1 MTNQETEALL
11 RECVIKFGPKD
22 QIIMLAEETGELMQ
36 AMSKL
41 VRGRIAPMELAA
53 EMADVL
59 IVLAQISHI
68 VSEMTAGAVTP
79 DNFQQW
85 VEHYH
90 KQKLERLRS
99 TVRGF

>member
-1 MTNQETEALL
+1 MNNQEAETLL

-41 VRGRIAPMELAA
+41 NRGRIAPMELAA

-59 IVLAQISHI
+59 IVLSQIPHI
-68 VSEMTAGAVTP
+68 VSEITAGAVTP

-90 KQKLERLRS
+90 SQKLERLRS

>member
-1 MTNQETEALL
+1 MTNSEAQELL
-11 RECVIKFGPKD
+11 RATVLKFGVKD
-22 QIIMLAEETGELMQ
+22 QIIMLAEETGELLQ

-41 VRGRIAPMELAA
+41 VRGRIAPMDVAA

-59 IVLAQISHI
+59 IVMGQIGHI
-68 VSEMTAGAVTP
+68 VSEETAGAVTP

-90 KQKLERLRS
+90 AQKMERLRS

>member
-1 MTNQETEALL
+1 MTNKEGQELL
-11 RECVIKFGPKD
+11 RATVLKFGVLN
-22 QIIMLAEETGELMQ
+22 QIIMLAEESGELMQ

-53 EMADVL
+53 EVADVL
-59 IVLAQISHI
+59 IVMGQIGHI
-68 VSEMTAGAVTP
+68 VSEETAGAVTP

-85 VEHYH
+85 VEHYRS
-90 KQKLERLRS
+90 QKMERLRS